1 MYNKFSGERMSEYRL
16 LIETDDTK
24 GLVYNISKVLYEYNL
39 NIESNSEYV
48 DNETNEFFMRTVITG
63 EFDQEK
69 LLKDLKNILPKNS
82 IIKLTTKEKKNIVIL
97 ATKEMHC
104 LGDLLIK
111 HEAGDLDANIT
122 AIISNRD
129 SLKNLVEKFNIPFE
143 YVSHENLSREDH
155 EDLVIKAIKKYKHE
169 YIVLAKY
176 MRILTPTFIRTFPKQ
191 VLNIHHSFL
200 PAFIGANPYKQAHS
214 RGVKIIGATSHWVT
228 DDLDEGPIIAQDITR
243 VDHSYSWE
251 DMRDAG
257 RNVEKVVLS
266 KALDLVLKDK
276 VFIYGNKTVIL

>member
-1 MYNKFSGERMSEYRL
+1 MNEYRL

-24 GLVYNISKVLYEYNL
+24 GLVYNISKILYEYNL

-63 EFDQEK
+63 EFEKEK
-69 LLKDLKNILPKNS
+69 LLDDLKDILPVNS
-82 IIKLTTKEKKNIVIL
+82 VIKLTTKQKKDIVIL

-111 HEAGDLDANIT
+111 HEAGELDANIT
-122 AIISNRD
+122 CVVSNRD
-129 SLKNLVEKFNIPFE
+129 SLKSLVEKFNIPFE
-143 YVSHENLSREDH
+143 FVTHENLSREEH
-155 EDLVIKAIKKYKHE
+155 EELVINAIQKYNYE
-169 YIVLAKY
+169 YIILAKY
-176 MRILTPTFIRTFPKQ
+176 MRILTPTFVQTFPKQ